1 MLVKQRNNT
10 EYTAWYFNLADT
22 TFDACQHGSLFAKTT
37 RLKGTP
43 GIFDHL
49 AGRRSGDHENA
60 KWHVQKLNS
69 SWVSNTAAEADHPKL
84 LAQRRVDAF
93 AVQLPSGLLDFTR
106 RQFRPDLLQ
115 QADKQH
121 CLAQQLIP
129 EYREILYVDAPPTT
143 GAFKILCVPSTA
155 GDNYKGPT
163 AETKHKIG
171 FYFSPAEH
179 LDRAT
184 QLKHPAMEFN
194 VVPDVLRVN
203 FFRLC
208 TLGPHA
214 MAQMRISALKDVMKL
229 KLEMAEQEKR
239 MREGM
244 ENHESCDRGKARVI
258 VEEAA
263 GRDSFP

>member
-69 SWVSNTAAEADHPKL
+69 SWVSNTAAEAEHPKL

-121 CLAQQLIP
+121 C
-129 EYREILYVDAPPTT
+129 
-143 GAFKILCVPSTA
+143 
-155 GDNYKGPT
+155 
-163 AETKHKIG
+163 
-171 FYFSPAEH
+171 
-179 LDRAT
+179 
-184 QLKHPAMEFN
+184 
-194 VVPDVLRVN
+194 
-203 FFRLC
+203 
-208 TLGPHA
+208 
-214 MAQMRISALKDVMKL
+214 
-229 KLEMAEQEKR
+229 
-239 MREGM
+239 
-244 ENHESCDRGKARVI
+244 
-258 VEEAA
+258 
-263 GRDSFP
+263 

>member
-69 SWVSNTAAEADHPKL
+69 SWVSNTAAEAEHPKL

-129 EYREILYVDAPPTT
+129 EYREILYVDAPPHDGGIQNFVCAFNCGGQLQRPNCGNKAQNWVLFFT
-143 GAFKILCVPSTA
+143 GRALGQGHSTETPCNGVQRGTRRAEGQFLQAMHFGASCNGSNENLC
-155 GDNYKGPT
+155 
-163 AETKHKIG
+163 AEG
-171 FYFSPAEH
+171 
-179 LDRAT
+179 
-184 QLKHPAMEFN
+184 
-194 VVPDVLRVN
+194 
-203 FFRLC
+203 C
-208 TLGPHA
+208 
-214 MAQMRISALKDVMKL
+214 
-229 KLEMAEQEKR
+229 
-239 MREGM
+239 
-244 ENHESCDRGKARVI
+244 HE
-258 VEEAA
+258 VEA
-263 GRDSFP
+263 